1 MSQFF
6 LVTGGSGYIA
16 IHVINQLVRKGY
28 KVRTTVR
35 NLKNNEKCE
44 PIKKLNKFAKFPIE
58 IVQADLLDARS
69 WNNALKDITHVM
81 HVASPLLLNEP
92 KNEDLEYIQ
101 PAVQGTLNILQAC
114 SLPNSTIERVVITSS
129 GLCIFGSEYEN
140 KTYSEADWADFDKLK
155 TGYIRSK
162 LLAEEAAWKFVKN
175 KKDANQACFDLA
187 AVHPVLVLGPLL
199 HSSLGTSATRFLN
212 IFANKLDK
220 IPDLYY
226 PTCDVRD
233 VALAHVQAALLP
245 EAINNRHLIVS
256 STEFIPMTQW
266 AEILNEEFSQ
276 KGFKIPTELDEN
288 QENVPMGKNS
298 KINDYRMRG
307 VLKITPTDF
316 KSTILDMAYSFIQNG
331 IVKPKF

>member
-1 MSQFF
+1 MEKFF
-6 LVTGGSGYIA
+6 LVTGGTGYIA
-16 IHVINQLVRKGY
+16 IHVINSLVRKGF

-35 NLKNNEKCE
+35 NPKLAEKIE
-44 PIKKLNKFAKFPIE
+44 PIKKLNKFAKYPIE

-69 WNNALKDITHVM
+69 WTSALQDITHVM

-101 PAVQGTLNILQAC
+101 PAVQGTINVLQAC
-114 SLPNSTIERVVITSS
+114 ATEECQVERVVVTSS
-129 GLCIFGSEYEN
+129 GLCIFGSEFEN
-140 KTYSEADWADFDKLK
+140 KTYNEDDWADFDKLK

-162 LLAEEAAWKFVKN
+162 LLAEEAAWKFVKQR
-175 KKDANQACFDLA
+175 KDADLPCFDLA
-187 AVHPVLVLGPLL
+187 VIHPVLVLGPLL
-199 HSSLGTSATRFLN
+199 HNSLGTSATRFLN
-212 IFANKLDK
+212 VFANKLDK

-233 VALAHVQAALLP
+233 VAAAHVQAALIP
-245 EAINNRHLIVS
+245 EAVNHRHVITS
-256 STEFIPMTQW
+256 STEFIPMSLW
-266 AEILNEEFSQ
+266 ADILNEEFAQ

-288 QENVPMGKNS
+288 QEHIPMGKNS
-298 KINDYRMRG
+298 RINDYRMRR
-307 VLKITPTDF
+307 VLGIQPTDF